1 VGGYYEK
8 NVSTGQ
14 ETKYYTFGGRRV
26 AVRMG
31 STVYWVL
38 VDQLQSTM
46 VLLDGNGNK
55 VGEKWYY
62 PFGEE
67 RHTSGSLFT
76 DRRFTGQRW
85 DGTIGLYDY
94 RARYYDP
101 ALGRFVQADTVVP
114 EPGDPQALNRYA
126 YALNNPLRY
135 TDPTGHCIPGETC
148 RGNRHTDSPMTP
160 AALCTAHNPG
170 VLLAPRSSGLRLL
183 LILIIP
189 YPSPRNKVTGTP
201 RSPPACRNPLSQV

>member
-1 VGGYYEK
+1 
-8 NVSTGQ
+8 
-14 ETKYYTFGGRRV
+14 V

-62 PFGEE
+62 PFGAE

-101 ALGRFVQADTVVP
+101 ALGRFVQEDTVVP

-135 TDPTGHCIPGETC
+135 TDPTGHDVMLVG
-148 RGNRHTDSPMTP
+148 GFMTNDWD
-160 AALCTAHNPG
+160 NPEG
-170 VLLAPRSSGLRLL
+170 WKEWIMAYKGWSEAEFYKEFYDPWS
-183 LILIIP
+183 
-189 YPSPRNKVTGTP
+189 K
-201 RSPPACRNPLSQV
+201 A